1 MMSAVTKM
9 TSQSYFRT
17 NTNEHEHERTLQYK
31 ERIFNLELRPNR
43 EAGETLGSRKGRMR
57 IPGNE
62 SHVSGITHED
72 KNQDGG
78 RRNTNCN
85 SNVLSALYLS
95 LSITD
100 TKEKTVFRD
109 VC

>member
-1 MMSAVTKM
+1 MN
-9 TSQSYFRT
+9 T
-17 NTNEHEHERTLQYK
+17 NTNEPYSTQKRFLISSCDPTVAN
-31 ERIFNLELRPNR
+31 RGR
-43 EAGETLGSRKGRMR
+43 EAGETLGSRKRMR

-78 RRNTNCN
+78 RRNTSCN
-85 SNVLSALYLS
+85 FPTSKSNNVLSALYLS

-100 TKEKTVFRD
+100 TKEKAGSHD

>member
-85 SNVLSALYLS
+85 FPTAS
-95 LSITD
+95 LTFCLPSILA
-100 TKEKTVFRD
+100 
-109 VC
+109 

>member
-1 MMSAVTKM
+1 M
-9 TSQSYFRT
+9 
-17 NTNEHEHERTLQYK
+17 NTNMNEPYSTKKGFLISSCDLTVANRG
-31 ERIFNLELRPNR
+31 R

-85 SNVLSALYLS
+85 FPTAS
-95 LSITD
+95 LTFCLPSTLA
-100 TKEKTVFRD
+100 
-109 VC
+109 